1 MVASDGSVGG
11 FCHAWGE
18 EKPEVRRKKR
28 MLEEEGV
35 VFDDG
40 GGGGK
45 TKIRREFFVVRSSA
59 SSSSPDSARK
69 SKTAPEVVCGRREV
83 VENAPSKS
91 KYFAT
96 TGVVTE
102 EVLKREI
109 LTLLQEGRRVGKTC

>member
-1 MVASDGSVGG
+1 VVASDGSVGG

-35 VFDDG
+35 VFDDE

-45 TKIRREFFVVRSSA
+45 TKIRREFFAVGSSA
-59 SSSSPDSARK
+59 SSSSPDSTRK

-83 VENAPSKS
+83 ENAPSKS

-96 TGVVTE
+96 TGVGIE

-109 LTLLQEGRRVGKTC
+109 LTLLQEERRVGKTC